1 MPYSAFNP
9 PPLAGEVPEGRREH
23 SFFGHVLIP
32 QLKKH
37 TVQHAFQIVIHVV
50 IPDPV
55 NMPPLRLQ
63 EGSSPHIMSD
73 LVVFRMSV
81 SIHFHQQ
88 PCINAC
94 EIRDER
100 PDRNLT
106 PKPIPCQLTPT
117 QVLSQNNFCS
127 CHGSAQSA
135 RLLDGELFV
144 VPHFPLRPVGHL
156 PRERGRISCR
166 AYRFI
171 LPRLRGRW
179 AAPAGR
185 RGTRPKSP
193 QGRPCSCAGLPGR

>member
-1 MPYSAFNP
+1 
-9 PPLAGEVPEGRREH
+9 
-23 SFFGHVLIP
+23 LIP

-37 TVQHAFQIVIHVV
+37 TVQHAFKIVIHVV

-73 LVVFRMSV
+73 LVVFRMGV

-88 PCINAC
+88 PCINAS

-117 QVLSQNNFCS
+117 
-127 CHGSAQSA
+127 
-135 RLLDGELFV
+135 
-144 VPHFPLRPVGHL
+144 
-156 PRERGRISCR
+156 
-166 AYRFI
+166 
-171 LPRLRGRW
+171 
-179 AAPAGR
+179 
-185 RGTRPKSP
+185 
-193 QGRPCSCAGLPGR
+193 